1 MPRIVMNT
9 SDEMAVMQDEIFVP
23 ILPIKEYSDIKET
36 VAYIAAHAR
45 PLALYYF
52 GTDNAERD
60 FVLSNT
66 TSGGVTVN
74 DVFFHVAQE
83 DLPFGGVGASGMGAY
98 HGADGFKEFSHK
110 KAVYSQTNAD
120 LLAVLRPPYDEKF
133 RKLISGRLKI

>member
-1 MPRIVMNT
+1 MPRIVTNA
-9 SDEMAVMQDEIFVP
+9 SDEMAVMQDEIFGP

-52 GTDNAERD
+52 GKDTAERD

-74 DVFFHVAQE
+74 DVLFHVAQE
-83 DLPFGGVGASGMGAY
+83 DLPFGGIGASGMGAY

-133 RKLISGRLKI
+133 RKFISGRLKI